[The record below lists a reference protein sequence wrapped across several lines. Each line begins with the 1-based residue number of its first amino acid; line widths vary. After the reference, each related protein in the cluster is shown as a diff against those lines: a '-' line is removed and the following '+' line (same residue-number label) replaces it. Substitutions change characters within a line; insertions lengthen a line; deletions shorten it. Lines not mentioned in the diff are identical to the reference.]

1 MLLTIIR
8 IAFNQGTII
17 ELDSMILVFI
27 QCRLI
32 DFEDNIPAN
41 KDFCQALKVDLTYHT
56 DLEYIP
62 FSFYSLPPSVYY
74 DQENFV
80 WKFPLWSE
88 LPLDQQNNY
97 LYNNA
102 LIEKERINDPVFK
115 AGYDSFLEKVRPTG
129 GD

>member
-17 ELDSMILVFI
+17 ELDSKILVLN
-27 QCRLI
+27 QCRLK
-32 DFEDNIPAN
+32 DFEDNIPAI
-41 KDFCQALKVDLTYHT
+41 KDFCQDLKLDLTYHT
-56 DLEYIP
+56 DLKYIP

-80 WKFPLWSE
+80 WKFPQWTE

-102 LIEKERINDPVFK
+102 LMEKEMINDPVFK
-115 AGYDSFLEKVRPTG
+115 VGYESFLEKVKPTG
-129 GD
+129 GN